1 MPNHSENRFT
11 NFEFLR
17 DKFSELTD
25 EHIKITRRHVLDSK
39 AYQLTYKLALV
50 SALAPH
56 PPSTNSE
63 YI

>member
-1 MPNHSENRFT
+1 MPSHSENHFT

-25 EHIKITRRHVLDSK
+25 EHIKITRHVLDSK
-39 AYQLTYKLALV
+39 TYQLTYKLALV

-56 PPSTNSE
+56 SPSTNSE